1 MMTEQTILAPS
12 GQTRTERAAALLYAW
27 PAISEAERS
36 ELLQFLKREPITE
49 IGLLAG
55 RAELKGRIEAFRA
68 EHSHE
73 FEIGWRTYL
82 AVVAGFTLLLA
93 GVVWL
98 LWDSGLN

>member
-12 GQTRTERAAALLYAW
+12 GPTRSERAAELLRAW
-27 PAISEAERS
+27 PAISEVETR
-36 ELLQFLKREPITE
+36 ELLHFLKREPITE

-68 EHSHE
+68 AHSRE

-82 AVVAGFTLLLA
+82 AVVAGFTLLLL
-93 GVVWL
+93 GIIWL

>member
-68 EHSHE
+68 EHSQRILLLHD
-73 FEIGWRTYL
+73 GRAGL
-82 AVVAGFTLLLA
+82 AQIDRGDAGFLGDPVQA
-93 GVVWL
+93 
-98 LWDSGLN
+98 